1 MTLFGLK
8 WPVRIW
14 RTRRHTPN
22 KNSQEFPPPS
32 GAGRNGKPCG
42 NNESDFKCCSI
53 SPDVNFYTV
62 NPLLSSPGAYIFQAH
77 MKGGLNRDGGLG

>member
-1 MTLFGLK
+1 MTFFGLK

-22 KNSQEFPPPS
+22 KNSQEFPPPPTPR
-32 GAGRNGKPCG
+32 AGRNGKPSG

-53 SPDVNFYTV
+53 SPDVNFNTV

-77 MKGGLNRDGGLG
+77 MKGGGA